1 MWDLRKRINS
11 HTPNVHFSVQMCVC
25 VCVCV
30 CVRERGCR
38 PHPCQNNSISHK
50 DKMTTLIDENIIK
63 LPFPA
68 NELINLQRK
77 QTFTSYFHMQNV
89 LCDDVCVWMENLD
102 YLNHAQCV
110 CVCVNVPRGCCNG
123 QWVSNG
129 NQFPLTTHF
138 SIFYETGGCICV
150 CLWGD
155 VIMWCSSQTM
165 ITETRQNTHHLKL
178 LDTDG
183 SLWLLTTTPNHP
195 SSS

>member
-1 MWDLRKRINS
+1 MS
-11 HTPNVHFSVQMCVC
+11 CVMMF
-25 VCVCV
+25 VCEW
-30 CVRERGCR
+30 R
-38 PHPCQNNSISHK
+38 
-50 DKMTTLIDENIIK
+50 TLIIWTM
-63 LPFPA
+63 
-68 NELINLQRK
+68 R
-77 QTFTSYFHMQNV
+77 SV
-89 LCDDVCVWMENLD
+89 
-102 YLNHAQCV
+102 CV

-183 SLWLLTTTPNHP
+183 SLWLLTQPQIIRPRLNGLPVNHQILLSTSEDLSTAAQILFIFLKSCFMIYIYIAVYEFP
-195 SSS
+195 SILIWASRYDQHEPVYK

>member
-1 MWDLRKRINS
+1 MS
-11 HTPNVHFSVQMCVC
+11 CVMMF
-25 VCVCV
+25 VCEW
-30 CVRERGCR
+30 R
-38 PHPCQNNSISHK
+38 
-50 DKMTTLIDENIIK
+50 TLIIWTM
-63 LPFPA
+63 
-68 NELINLQRK
+68 R
-77 QTFTSYFHMQNV
+77 V
-89 LCDDVCVWMENLD
+89 
-102 YLNHAQCV
+102 CV

-155 VIMWCSSQTM
+155 VIMWWSSQTM

-183 SLWLLTTTPNHP
+183 SLWASASDNNPKSSVLVLMDCPWITRSSCPHQRTCLQMHKYYCFMIYIYIAVYEFP
-195 SSS
+195 SILIWASRYDQHEPVYK